1 MLGTLALDE
10 MGEEDLLAYAA
21 AARRHHPGSRGR
33 PAPDRLPV
41 GDHPPPRPARPGRRR
56 PARPGASSRLGGDG
70 TPEVMRVRGR
80 RAGRPDRALA
90 VRRGAADGRRPRP
103 QAPAH
108 AHWARVEAGEV
119 RASYARYVCAKT
131 RNLTKEEA
139 AYVDAEVAESADGR
153 IPWSRFEALVEGKV
167 AASRTRGRP
176 RERGDRPR
184 KATFAKKLRTEA
196 YGMATFM
203 VRADVATI
211 DAIEAAVTAKADQ
224 LEATMPDAGVDAPP
238 GPRRAAAG
246 PPRRHPETPIAD
258 LLPTVQLY
266 LHSYVGPDA
275 EPASPASRA
284 TARSPKPGSP
294 ASSAPHAKF
303 KIQPGPRPRRTGT
316 RRRLRDPPPT

>member
-1 MLGTLALDE
+1 MIGTLALDE

-21 AARRHHPGSRGR
+21 QRADTIREAEADLLRIAYRWAIIHH
-33 PAPDRLPV
+33 PDRLDP
-41 GDHPPPRPARPGRRR
+41 DDKDRPGRER
-56 PARPGASSRLGGDG
+56 ARRLGGDG
-70 TPEVMRVRGR
+70 TPEVCEFAAAALGARIGR
-80 RAGRPDRALA
+80 SPYAAAKLMADALDLKH
-90 VRRGAADGRRPRP
+90 RLT
-103 QAPAH
+103 

-131 RNLTKEEA
+131 RNLTQEEA

-167 AASRTRGRP
+167 AQAAP
-176 RERGDRPR
+176 EAAREREETAA

-211 DAIEAAVTAKADQ
+211 DAIEAAVTAKATT
-224 LEATMPDAGVDAPP
+224 LEATMPDAGVDARRVRAVLLLAHP
-238 GPRRAAAG
+238 GATS
-246 PPRRHPETPIAD
+246 ETPLGD

-275 EPASPASRA
+275 EPDRPPRGPRPGH
-284 TARSPKPGSP
+284 RSVDHPRPRTP
-294 ASSAPHAKF
+294 REVQDPT
-303 KIQPGPRPRRTGT
+303 GPRPRRTGT